1 MNKATISLGEEAF
14 RTYPFSDPDPIPAT
28 GEKRYPYFRYDGST
42 DAAED
47 RVWKTVT
54 LENEKVA
61 VKILPEIGGKVWGA
75 YDKVAKR
82 DFLYANHV
90 MKFRDIAMRGPW
102 LSGGIE
108 FNFGIIGHSP
118 STSTLVDWF
127 VRENA
132 DGSVS
137 CFVASEEYITR
148 TRWQVEIRLGAEA
161 DEFETRSVWYNA
173 SGLPAPYYHWMNAA
187 YSLRDDPEF
196 LFPGDVAIGHEGE
209 IVTRTWPLDAKGRD
223 MSVYWNNT
231 YGGPKS
237 YHLVGGNNGF
247 YGIWWRDTGY
257 GSYHRSLPYAKYGR
271 KIWLWAL
278 SREGGIWEDLL
289 TDSDGQYAELQAGRC
304 FNQPRWDNVYSPF
317 KHPTFVPGTAET
329 FTDHWGPIR
338 DRAEVKG
345 DENPPP
351 QVLRPVDTPKDY
363 DFASPLG
370 LAMLG
375 VQSLRERDDDLA
387 VERLTSALK
396 ANPSIPEAWN
406 GLAELAYRRG
416 DYAKTHECGRKA
428 MALGLYD
435 HEANFLDGSAY
446 FAEGDF
452 ATARDR
458 LGIAAFSGGYRAA
471 AFALIARSYL
481 KEGKREEGRGKR
493 EECWKYAL
501 EAAEEALRCEGLQ
514 QDALLVKA
522 IALRG
527 KPEQKEL
534 LQTAL
539 ARLPLA
545 HALRYEL
552 EGLDGIRPLIVNEL
566 AHETYLE
573 LGSWYE
579 ETGLVEDAKAL
590 FRAALPDPEAE
601 MRLAFLEGRP
611 PVIDGPV
618 GGVFPFRRE
627 SLPALEAAAKTCAG
641 WKAKYLL
648 AVLKGFFR
656 DSAAASA
663 LLESCGDTPD
673 ESVFYV
679 YRARTRKGAA
689 RIADL
694 RRAQALGDSWRVGRD
709 LIMAYE
715 EDGDLERMHETA
727 AAYIAKFPTKNPLQI
742 GYARALMKL
751 GRYEECMAYLKDVK
765 ILPSEHRDSA
775 TDIWQSCQKAL
786 GLPLTWPENLGKGEP
801 YHDGEWRQKG

>member
-1 MNKATISLGEEAF
+1 MKRTSIRFADEAF
-14 RTYPFSDPDPIPAT
+14 KTYPFGDPDPIPAT
-28 GEKRYPYFRYDGST
+28 AERRYPYFRYDGST
-42 DAAED
+42 DAPET
-47 RVWKTVT
+47 RVWKTVV
-54 LENEKVA
+54 LENDRIA
-61 VKILPEIGGKVWGA
+61 VKILPEVGGKVWGA

-108 FNFGIIGHSP
+108 FNFGILGHSP
-118 STSTLVDWF
+118 STSTPVDWI
-127 VRENA
+127 VRENE
-132 DGSVS
+132 DGSAS

-148 TRWQVEIRLGAEA
+148 TRWQVEIRLAPEA
-161 DEFETRSVWYNA
+161 DEFETRTVWYNS
-173 SGLPAPYYHWMNAA
+173 SGAPAPYYHWMNAA
-187 YSLRDDPEF
+187 YSLRHDPEF
-196 LFPGDVAIGHEGE
+196 VFPGDVAIGHEGE
-209 IVTRTWPLDAKGRD
+209 IVTRTWPLDAKKRD
-223 MSVYWNNT
+223 MSVYRNNA

-247 YGIWWRDTGY
+247 YGIWWRDLGY

-289 TDSDGQYAELQAGRC
+289 TDDDGQYAELQAGRC

-329 FTDHWGPIR
+329 FADHWGPIR
-338 DRAEVKG
+338 DRSEVKA

-351 QVLRPVDTPKDY
+351 QVLRPVDRPPAY
-363 DFASPLG
+363 DFDSAQG

-375 VQSLRERDDDLA
+375 IQSLREREDDLA

-396 ANPSIPEAWN
+396 ANPHLAEAWN

-416 DYAKTHECGRKA
+416 EYAKTHEYARQA

-435 HEANFLDGSAY
+435 HEANYLDGAAY
-446 FAEGDF
+446 FVEGDLV
-452 ATARDR
+452 TARDR
-458 LGIAAFSGGYRAA
+458 LGVAAFSGGYRAA
-471 AFALIARSYL
+471 AFAHIARSYL
-481 KEGKREEGRGKR
+481 REDDKAN
-493 EECWKYAL
+493 AL

-527 KPEQKEL
+527 QAAQKPFLEGL
-534 LQTAL
+534 LE
-539 ARLPLA
+539 RLPLD

-552 EGLDGIRPLIVNEL
+552 EGQEGVRKLVANEL
-566 AHETYLE
+566 PYETYLE

-579 ETGLVEDAKAL
+579 ETGLTEDAKAF
-590 FRAALPDPEAE
+590 FRMALPDPEAE
-601 MRLAFLEGRP
+601 IRLAYLEKRE
-611 PVIDGPV
+611 PVLDGPV
-618 GGVFPFRRE
+618 AGVYPFRRE
-627 SLPALEAAAKTCAG
+627 SLPALEAAARMSAN

-648 AVLKGFFR
+648 AVLKAFFR
-656 DSAAASA
+656 KREEA
-663 LLESCGDTPD
+663 LSLLNACGDTPD
-673 ESVFYV
+673 EAVFYV
-679 YRARTRKGAA
+679 YRARLTKGAS
-689 RIADL
+689 RYADL
-694 RRAQALGDSWRVGRD
+694 LRAKGLGDDWRIGRD
-709 LIMAYE
+709 LIEAYE
-715 EDGDLERMHETA
+715 ADGDFGKMLEVA
-727 AAYIAKFPTKNPLQI
+727 AEYLGQYPSKNPIQI
-742 GYARALMKL
+742 AYARALMKL
-751 GRYEECMAYLKDVK
+751 ARYREAMTFLEGVK

-775 TDIWQSCQKAL
+775 TDIWQTCQKAL

>member
-1 MNKATISLGEEAF
+1 VSKATISFGSETF
-14 RTYPFSDPDPIPAT
+14 RTYPFSDPDPVPAT
-28 GEKRYPYFRYDGST
+28 AEKRYPYFRYDGST
-42 DAAED
+42 DTAED
-47 RVWKTVT
+47 RGWKTVT
-54 LENEKVA
+54 LENDRIA
-61 VKILPEIGGKVWGA
+61 VKILPEVGGKVWGA

-118 STSTLVDWF
+118 STSTPVDWF
-127 VRENA
+127 AREND

-148 TRWQVEIRLGAEA
+148 TRWQVEIRLGADA
-161 DEFETRSVWYNA
+161 DEFETRSVWYNS

-196 LFPGDVAIGHEGE
+196 LFPGDVAVGHEGE
-209 IVTRTWPLDAKGRD
+209 IVTRTWPLDAKRRD

-289 TDSDGQYAELQAGRC
+289 TDEDGQYAELQAGRC

-338 DRAEVKG
+338 DRAEVKC

-387 VERLTSALK
+387 VERLTAALK
-396 ANPSIPEAWN
+396 ANPDIPEAWN

-416 DYAKTHECGRKA
+416 DYAMVHEYARKA

-435 HEANFLDGSAY
+435 HEANYLDGSAY

-471 AFALIARSYL
+471 AFALIARSYQR
-481 KEGKREEGRGKR
+481 EGSKSL
-493 EECWKYAL
+493 AL
-501 EAAEEALRCEGLQ
+501 EAVEEALRCEGLQ

-527 KPEQKEL
+527 KAEQKDFL
-534 LQTAL
+534 AHAL

-552 EGLDGIRPLIVNEL
+552 EGMDGIRKLIVNEL
-566 AHETYLE
+566 SAQTYLE

-579 ETGLVEDAKAL
+579 ETGLVDEAKDF
-590 FRAALPDPEAE
+590 FRQALPDPEAE
-601 MRLAFLEGRP
+601 IRLAFLEKRT
-611 PVIDGPV
+611 PVLDGSV
-618 GGVFPFRRE
+618 AGVYPFRRE
-627 SLPALEAAAKTCAG
+627 SLPALEAAAASAG
-641 WKAKYLL
+641 WKGKYLL

-656 DSAAASA
+656 RRDEALA
-663 LLESCGDTPD
+663 LLDSCGDEPD
-673 ESVFYV
+673 EAVFYL
-679 YRARTRKGAA
+679 YRARCRTGAR

-694 RRAQALGDSWRVGRD
+694 LRAQAIEDSWRVGRD
-709 LIMAYE
+709 LLTAYE
-715 EDGDLERMHETA
+715 EAGDFEKMLTVAKA
-727 AAYIAKFPTKNPLQI
+727 ALAKNPTKNPLQI

-751 GRYEECMAYLKDVK
+751 GRCKDCMAFLSGVK

-775 TDIWQSCQKAL
+775 TDIWQSCQKEL
-786 GLPLTWPENLGKGEP
+786 GLPLSWPENLGKGEP